1 MGFLHSPI
9 MLNKMKPRH
18 IFFILLSLLSIG
30 AFAWI
35 ELSDS
40 AKQKTIKLRTTNFD
54 NSDKS
59 EYKDVKIPAISD
71 VLEMGE
77 EGLKTSQAK
86 SLISFIESAKTHG
99 LVANDI
105 SQIKSTLDEG
115 KRLDDAQKQ
124 ALKDAAIKLAKDF
137 NGGRMNW
144 QKARNDWDMRPKTDN
159 IATDLDQAI
168 TIDAIDAWA
177 QNIIPKHDAY
187 LALLGA
193 RQQYAQIANNG
204 GFITIN
210 NVGTLKLGQ
219 TNEIIGKLRNRLAQE
234 NYNTI
239 APQDPNYFDEGLKSK
254 LTLYQKMHGLKQSG
268 ELNENTIKALN
279 VSAKDRLAQIDLNLE
294 RERWLPR
301 NNPQTRIEAN
311 IPTQYLTYYENSAPK
326 LNMNVIVGKVS
337 TKTPILASEVHRI
350 IFNPPW
356 YKPASIKGRQR
367 VQPPGPRNSL
377 GRVKF
382 DFDNRHSVY
391 LHDTPNHYLFSVAN
405 RTLSHGCVRLDEPK
419 KLASILVGSQGY
431 DMPKIE
437 EITSTVKTQAVKLN
451 NRVPVLIL
459 YRTAFV
465 DNSQGEGNLVHFAQD
480 VYNWD
485 PVLAN
490 LLDGNPNNDE
500 ILDKQM
506 AQQKVN
512 VAAP

>member
-1 MGFLHSPI
+1 
-9 MLNKMKPRH
+9 MKPRH

-30 AFAWI
+30 ASAWI
-35 ELSDS
+35 EFSDNI
-40 AKQKTIKLRTTNFD
+40 KQKTIKLRTTNFD
-54 NSDKS
+54 NSNKS

-71 VLEMGE
+71 VLELGE

-86 SLISFIESAKTHG
+86 SLISFIEMANTHG

-105 SQIKSTLDEG
+105 SQIKSALDGG
-115 KRLDDAQKQ
+115 KRLDDTQKQ

-144 QKARNDWDMRPKTDN
+144 KKARNDWDMRPKTDT

-168 TIDAIDAWA
+168 AIDAIDAWT

-193 RQQYAQIANNG
+193 RQKYAEIAKNG
-204 GFITIN
+204 GFINIAN
-210 NVGTLKLGQ
+210 AGTVKLGQ
-219 TNEIIGKLRNRLAQE
+219 SNEIIGKLRNRLAQE

-239 APQDPNYFDEGLKSK
+239 APQDPNYFDEGLKAK
-254 LTLYQKMHGLKQSG
+254 LTLYQKMHGLKQNG
-268 ELNENTIKALN
+268 ELNENTIKSLN

-301 NNPQTRIEAN
+301 NNPPTRIEAN

-337 TKTPILASEVHRI
+337 TKTPILASEIHRI

-405 RTLSHGCVRLDEPK
+405 RTLSHGCVRLDQPK
-419 KLASILVGSQGY
+419 ELASILAGAQGF

-437 EITSTVKTQAVKLN
+437 EITSTVKTQSVKLN
-451 NRVPVLIL
+451 NRIPVLIL

-465 DNSQGEGNLVHFAQD
+465 DNSQGEGGIVHFAQD
-480 VYNWD
+480 VYNWN
-485 PVLAN
+485 PILAN